1 MEFDEILE
9 SIGAFGYYQR
19 VQLFFL
25 SFDLMPAVFANLGY
39 VFWAAV
45 PEHWCFVAGLDH
57 GNWTLEE
64 RKAMS
69 IPMEER
75 DGQMVYS
82 RCRMYDKNYTQLG
95 EQWTPFNESYR
106 PNNISTI
113 PCSSWTYDQSIYTST
128 IVSQVRVTHCTFSN
142 ASKHVLGKNRNA
154 IVLSYY
160 CLT

>member
-9 SIGAFGYYQR
+9 SIGSFGFYQR

-25 SFDLMPAVFANLGY
+25 CLTQIPVVFSNLGY

-45 PEHWCFVAGLDH
+45 PEHWCFVAELDH

-82 RCRMYDKNYTQLG
+82 RCHMYDRNYTQLG

-106 PNNISTI
+106 SLNISTI
-113 PCSSWTYDQSIYTST
+113 PCSGWTYDQSIYTST
-128 IVSQVRVTHCTFSN
+128 IVTQVSVTHLNTYQ
-142 ASKHVLGKNRNA
+142 GKF
-154 IVLSYY
+154 
-160 CLT
+160 